1 MKFPSFF
8 EKYNYTVTGISIF
21 VLMWICISTRY
32 LVQRKAIDFSTIE
45 YFILV
50 DSNMGTVQ
58 DFRKSNLSRN
68 KRDDFHPRNLE
79 KRIKSNLVKDELS
92 LKPSPLI
99 LIILSVIIQIIAY
112 YIYSLIVFQYNR
124 YHRKMFLFQTFV

>member
-45 YFILV
+45 YC
-50 DSNMGTVQ
+50 
-58 DFRKSNLSRN
+58 KS
-68 KRDDFHPRNLE
+68 
-79 KRIKSNLVKDELS
+79 
-92 LKPSPLI
+92 
-99 LIILSVIIQIIAY
+99 
-112 YIYSLIVFQYNR
+112 
-124 YHRKMFLFQTFV
+124 

>member
-32 LVQRKAIDFSTIE
+32 LVQRKAIDFSTI
-45 YFILV
+45 ILV

-124 YHRKMFLFQTFV
+124 YHRNVRMNKLLKG